1 MRPPYHRPPTGCL
14 RGIQGVDV
22 SGHQGNVNW
31 TTAWNQ
37 GGRFAYVK
45 ATEGTYYTNPFY
57 SQQYNGSAN
66 VGMVRGAYHF
76 AIPNVGSAVAEAN
89 YFVDNGG
96 GWSPDGRTLPPLL
109 DIEYNPIL
117 SWVTLVTT

>member
-1 MRPPYHRPPTGCL
+1 MRPPYDRPPTGCL

-45 ATEGTYYTNPFY
+45 ATEETYYTNPFY